1 MIRAYIKAC
10 LLIFSLML
18 SACGGNTV
26 TKSPVL
32 LDAESDMNNGLQ
44 AFADADWSSAQS
56 FFSRALLLYEGI
68 DSQKGILYSHI
79 NLAEVGL
86 SIGDYQA
93 TQLHLERAGMIA
105 KNVEFQRYQPRITLL
120 LAQNT
125 LQQQDYVQAEKILQA
140 LLPEFN
146 ELIPVNTPD
155 TVQLTAIAS
164 RTRIAFAQQQ
174 NESKWTQRY
183 AKALAISGSNS
194 VALESRLL
202 RFQAELLRREQHF
215 RGAESHLQRAL
226 TGYKA
231 ISSRADIA
239 ATLAELGCLSV
250 TQGHW
255 QDAQGYFIRSIK
267 VFSYIGDIDAVIKN
281 TKLLI
286 RVELQLG
293 NLERSNSL
301 TKRLTEIQKEHQ
313 QEVEK

>member
-1 MIRAYIKAC
+1 
-10 LLIFSLML
+10 ML

-26 TKSPVL
+26 TKSPVI

-56 FFSRALLLYEGI
+56 FFSRALSLYEGI

-86 SIGDYQA
+86 SVGNYQA
-93 TQLHLERAGMIA
+93 TQLHLERAGIIA
-105 KNVEFQRYQPRITLL
+105 KNVEFQDYQPRITLL
-120 LAQNT
+120 LAQSI

-155 TVQLTAIAS
+155 TIQLTAIAS

-174 NESKWTQRY
+174 DESKWTQRY
-183 AKALAISGSNS
+183 AQALTKSDSNS

-215 RGAESHLQRAL
+215 RDAESHLQRAL

-239 ATLAELGCLSV
+239 ATLAELGCLSA
-250 TQGHW
+250 QGHW
-255 QDAQGYFIRSIK
+255 QDAQGYFIRSNK
-267 VFSYIGDIDAVIKN
+267 VFSYIGDIDAIINN

-293 NLERSNSL
+293 NLERCNSL
-301 TKRLTEIQKEHQ
+301 TKRLTEIQKEHL